1 MLSPFQTKDLI
12 QVNKIHGREIFEIP
26 RRGCDFN
33 SEIVKWPN
41 QMVNFSDIP
50 MDAGYLRKRS
60 FPFTKWRVMKIYLD
74 NVHATKKRERKGEE
88 SLFKSGQK
96 NPLGISDLLRV
107 QLDVSNEW
115 TVVVC
120 TIAVWENYALIDPR
134 TWLAVSAVE
143 GCIKVSLHLDKAT
156 ARYWYSLLS
165 GTLS

>member
-1 MLSPFQTKDLI
+1 
-12 QVNKIHGREIFEIP
+12 
-26 RRGCDFN
+26 
-33 SEIVKWPN
+33 
-41 QMVNFSDIP
+41 MVNFSDIP

-96 NPLGISDLLRV
+96 NTLGISDLLRV

-120 TIAVWENYALIDPR
+120 TIAVWENYTLIDPR

-156 ARYWYSLLS
+156 ARY
-165 GTLS
+165 